1 MLKVQKKRLFFII
14 LISSLFFAESSF
26 ALNGAGAKGVGMS
39 GSRIASVDDSK
50 AYFYNP
56 AAFGFFSYMQ
66 EKRKY
71 RLIDTSEL
79 EKIENIGKDKKKE
92 TYNERYE
99 ELNVKKVVGD
109 KDENKNLEVTDTS
122 YVRSEY
128 DNNNLSR
135 KDWGIGFLDF
145 DLKVQVAEGG
155 GKFLDLYDDFKDDF
169 DRKVEKGSAEEVSL
183 IIRMSN
189 AVTKLSNIKDP
200 ILFIEGRASVANL
213 RISHFGVSPN
223 ISFRGFGKVEQ
234 LEFDTSTSSYQQE
247 AKDAIDNY
255 LTANSAQIGSF
266 DRKEGYANVST
277 DTTKKINDKIESL
290 STQLGLSTESEKN
303 ALAYALNEELKK
315 GSFGESD
322 ILNTLDTI
330 DTLTDTITKKNVL
343 SNSAVAASS
352 TSSSTDAA
360 ELKKMIKGVFI
371 GKALGIVEIPV
382 SYGHAINEKFSVGGN
397 LKYMIAEE
405 FKYKIEYKDGER
417 VNTDTSKQ
425 STAFGVDLG
434 AMYRMKMLNFGLV
447 GKNLNSPTFTGVD
460 GDEIELEPE
469 VSVGVAFIPFS
480 ILTIEADYDLTEQE
494 RYGGYKEQFASLGLE
509 LDLLRFLAL
518 RAGVSKNLSAP
529 EGSNG
534 LTYSAGVGLNLWAIR
549 LDLAA
554 SIASDT
560 ITYDDDE
567 YPKSIQVALNL
578 EMDF

>member
-1 MLKVQKKRLFFII
+1 MLKAQKKRLFFII

-26 ALNGAGAKGVGMS
+26 ALNGTGAKGVGMS

-92 TYNERYE
+92 TYNDRYE
-99 ELNVKKVVGD
+99 ELNVKKVVSD
-109 KDENKNLEVTDTS
+109 KDEKKNLEVTDTS

-135 KDWGIGFLDF
+135 KDWGLGFLDF

-155 GKFLDLYDDFKDDF
+155 DKLLDLYDDFKDDF
-169 DRKVEKGSAEEVSL
+169 DSKAKKGSAEEVSL
-183 IIRMSN
+183 IIKMSN
-189 AVTKLSNIKDP
+189 AVNKFSEIKDP
-200 ILFIEGRASVANL
+200 IIFIEGRASVANL
-213 RISHFGVSPN
+213 RISHFGISPN
-223 ISFRGFGKVEQ
+223 ISFRGFGKFEK
-234 LEFDTSTSSYQQE
+234 FAFNTSTSSYQQE
-247 AKDAIDNY
+247 AKDAIANY
-255 LTANSAQIGSF
+255 STNNNTQVASF
-266 DRKEGYANVST
+266 DRTSGYTNADST
-277 DTTKKINDKIESL
+277 TTKAINDKIDSL
-290 STQLGLSTESEKN
+290 STQLGLDTTKQK
-303 ALAYALNEELKK
+303 ALAYAINEELKK
-315 GSFGESD
+315 GTLKASD
-322 ILNTLDTI
+322 VVSTLNTI
-330 DTLTDTITKKNVL
+330 DTLTE
-343 SNSAVAASS
+343 SSSS
-352 TSSSTDAA
+352 TSGA
-360 ELKKMIKGVFI
+360 ENVNDMIEGVFI

-405 FKYKIEYKDGER
+405 FKYKYEYKNGKD
-417 VNTDTSKQ
+417 VDTDTSKQ

-494 RYGGYKEQFASLGLE
+494 RYGGYKEQFASLGFE

-518 RAGVSKNLSAP
+518 RAGVAKNLSAP

-554 SIASDT
+554 SIASEK